1 MFRARSKFI
10 PIAVLTLTV
19 ALAGPTAR
27 GQGLI
32 NRITGRAPAASD
44 KDKPAADTASPAAAA
59 GAARVAEPAGS
70 FEVKAHLVNPSEPIA
85 IINGEPIT
93 RQQLADECVAQKGA
107 EILETLIAR
116 RLIDQAVRASK
127 MEITPAEINAEIDR
141 VAMNV
146 AQVSRE
152 KWLATL
158 DKERKI
164 SPERYARDVI
174 YPALALRKLS
184 APMVQVTEADLKQA
198 FQSQFGERVKCRM
211 ILLNS
216 MPIAR
221 EVWEELKKNPSL
233 FEKLA
238 QERSIDPAT
247 RSVGG
252 MLPDPIARFAQPR
265 EVSDKVFAQLV
276 DLDPNLN
283 PQSPDFEKYR
293 PKDGDVTGIIQVT
306 EATWAIFR
314 REGLVP
320 ARQYNTDD
328 PALQK
333 QLREAVYEAKLQE
346 QMSILV
352 QGMMLDAAIENRLT
366 GQVKLSKQEESNA
379 PVDIQIKQAS
389 TPPATTMPSTTAGQ
403 APPPGVTP
411 PAPAAPAAPG
421 QPPARITKP
430 GFVPPGVNPA
440 DAGNVKEL
448 RKN

>member
-1 MFRARSKFI
+1 MIRARSKRI
-10 PIAVLTLTV
+10 SIAILTLAAAVT
-19 ALAGPTAR
+19 PTAH

-32 NRITGRAPAASD
+32 NRITGRGSDATAAPASNAPAA
-44 KDKPAADTASPAAAA
+44 ATAAAA
-59 GAARVAEPAGS
+59 GAPRAAEPAGS

-85 IINGEPIT
+85 IVNGEPIS

-141 VAMNV
+141 IAMNV

-184 APMVQVTEADLKQA
+184 APMVQVADADIKEAY
-198 FQSQFGERVKCRM
+198 QSQFGERVKCRM

-252 MLPDPIARFAQPR
+252 MLPEPIARFAQPR
-265 EVSDKVFAQLV
+265 AVSDKVFEQLV
-276 DLDPNLN
+276 DVDPKLN
-283 PQSPDFEKYR
+283 PQSPDYEKYR

-314 REGLVP
+314 REGLLP
-320 ARQYNTDD
+320 ARTYNTDD

-333 QLREAVYEAKLQE
+333 QLRDALYEAKLQE
-346 QMSILV
+346 KMSELV

-366 GQVKLSKQEESNA
+366 GQVKLSRQEEANA
-379 PVDIQIKQAS
+379 PVDIQIQQAS
-389 TPPATTMPSTTAGQ
+389 TPPATTMPSAT
-403 APPPGVTP
+403 
-411 PAPAAPAAPG
+411 AAPAGVSSTSAAPA
-421 QPPARITKP
+421 PPTGKAPERITKP
-430 GFVPPGVNPA
+430 GFVPPGVAPA
-440 DAGNVKEL
+440 DAGKVQSIK
-448 RKN
+448 K